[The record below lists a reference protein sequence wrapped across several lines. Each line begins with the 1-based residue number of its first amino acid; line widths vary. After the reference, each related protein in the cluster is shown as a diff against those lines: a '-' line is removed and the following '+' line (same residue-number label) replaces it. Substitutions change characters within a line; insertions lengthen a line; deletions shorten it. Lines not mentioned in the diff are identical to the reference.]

1 MVCNLQIMTLSL
13 GLLPPFEVQR
23 KSISVLLYF
32 ALFLFILINNKQCLS
47 LVTGIKLIKT
57 FMLIKYVC

>member
-1 MVCNLQIMTLSL
+1 MVYNLQIMTLSL

-23 KSISVLLYF
+23 KSTSVLLH
-32 ALFLFILINNKQCLS
+32 ALFLFILLINNKRCLS
-47 LVTGIKLIKT
+47 FVTGIKFIKL